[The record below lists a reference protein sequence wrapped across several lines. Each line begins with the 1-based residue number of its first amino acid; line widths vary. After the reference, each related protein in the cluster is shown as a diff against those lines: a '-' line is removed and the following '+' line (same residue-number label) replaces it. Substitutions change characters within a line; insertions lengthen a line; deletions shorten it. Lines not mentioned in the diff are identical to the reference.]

1 MISNSR
7 VDPSS
12 RRRGLSNLLHKNSHS
27 QKKSSIRSTN
37 HKDQKKIKP
46 EKDTSNKKKRTK
58 SKKKRSE
65 QLNTNN
71 NNATITDQSLTSFTS
86 DLPQIAYSSRTEND
100 DTSECMKYIRGP
112 MHHVF
117 YRQANPF
124 NTQGYNEQFSHEKH
138 SNFLNY
144 RYQKPIAF

>member
-7 VDPSS
+7 VDPST
-12 RRRGLSNLLHKNSHS
+12 RRRGLSNLLHKNSQS
-27 QKKSSIRSTN
+27 QKKSSIRN
-37 HKDQKKIKP
+37 DQKKIKP
-46 EKDTSNKKKRTK
+46 EKDISNKKKRTK

-71 NNATITDQSLTSFTS
+71 NNAAMTDQSLTSFTS
-86 DLPQIAYSSRTEND
+86 DLPQIGYSSRTEND
-100 DTSECMKYIRGP
+100 DTSEYMKYIRGP

-117 YRQANPF
+117 YRQPNPY
-124 NTQGYNEQFSHEKH
+124 NTQGYNEQFSHDKH

-144 RYQKPIAF
+144 RYQKPIEF